1 MSRERTPGTECCQF
15 LTPSL
20 CFQKLRITSGFEF
33 FFTTLAVDGTIQ
45 KSGKQL
51 RERCPES
58 KETLVAQRLWVCIFF
73 VNERHFFATKSTE
86 NDVFGA
92 FSYFLTYFEKAVFAE
107 NRLDNKLDNK
117 LPEKLYFVEPNTLS
131 SWVRSINFSRPVS
144 STPKKISTIFAIIS
158 SVAHFFCT
166 DQIIG
171 KTQMIPDVRR

>member
-1 MSRERTPGTECCQF
+1 MECCQF

-73 VNERHFFATKSTE
+73 VNERQVE
-86 NDVFGA
+86 
-92 FSYFLTYFEKAVFAE
+92 SYI
-107 NRLDNKLDNK
+107 
-117 LPEKLYFVEPNTLS
+117 LS
-131 SWVRSINFSRPVS
+131 LL
-144 STPKKISTIFAIIS
+144 
-158 SVAHFFCT
+158 
-166 DQIIG
+166 
-171 KTQMIPDVRR
+171 

>member
-1 MSRERTPGTECCQF
+1 MECCQF

-73 VNERHFFATKSTE
+73 VNERHSESLVVIALQGIPTF
-86 NDVFGA
+86 
-92 FSYFLTYFEKAVFAE
+92 Y
-107 NRLDNKLDNK
+107 
-117 LPEKLYFVEPNTLS
+117 
-131 SWVRSINFSRPVS
+131 
-144 STPKKISTIFAIIS
+144 
-158 SVAHFFCT
+158 AHFFCPRFM
-166 DQIIG
+166 DNFPACVAKYWVILG
-171 KTQMIPDVRR
+171 L

>member
-1 MSRERTPGTECCQF
+1 MECCQF

-73 VNERHFFATKSTE
+73 VNERQDRLTNFDKKFV
-86 NDVFGA
+86 N
-92 FSYFLTYFEKAVFAE
+92 FLFIYISGH
-107 NRLDNKLDNK
+107 
-117 LPEKLYFVEPNTLS
+117 LS
-131 SWVRSINFSRPVS
+131 ICLLS
-144 STPKKISTIFAIIS
+144 
-158 SVAHFFCT
+158 
-166 DQIIG
+166 
-171 KTQMIPDVRR
+171 